1 MRVDLSALLFCLAHE
16 MGCRRIVD
24 VLAFEACALAIS
36 LSRSTQTFA
45 TGPGLVWYHGSGSC
59 MAMAEDGTGNG
70 LHTLSITSQEHAT
83 GGRYV
88 AILDGVDA
96 EAEMTFSR
104 AEQN

>member
-1 MRVDLSALLFCLAHE
+1 
-16 MGCRRIVD
+16 
-24 VLAFEACALAIS
+24 
-36 LSRSTQTFA
+36 
-45 TGPGLVWYHGSGSC
+45 